1 MTVWLEKHKPVFFAD
16 LLTSTNV
23 KEALTNLSVQA
34 NPPHLLLSGAV
45 GCGKTAAIHLVCRQ
59 VLGPS
64 WRSTTHVL
72 QARDLS
78 KTSGAMAKF
87 EAFLRPEGS
96 GSEDTLAGRTSLDA
110 FDHNISLTSE
120 TSPPPA
126 GEESARAEDGTFAP
140 VSRIIVIEDA
150 DYLGHARQSYL
161 RRMMEESSRSA
172 RFVFTTHTPSRII
185 EALRSRTQH
194 VRMPSLNRLMIEQRL
209 ESISEQENLQPTI
222 GVLGDVA
229 HVANGNLRKAIFT
242 LQLLAQ
248 RRLLGDRKNVQLL
261 MANSSRRE
269 AQLILEEALRGRIHD
284 WKWERHGEK
293 NTRVLKGAM
302 GALDQM
308 MRTHELDGRGVVDR
322 LHHFLVAGRTHY
334 PEPLLA
340 SLLDVVS
347 ACDMRL
353 QRSAQQRIQL
363 EELLHRIAEIGQQHF
378 SSAPSQPS

>member
-1 MTVWLEKHKPVFFAD
+1 MSVWLEQYKPVLFDD
-16 LLTSTNV
+16 LLTSQQV
-23 KEALTNLSVQA
+23 IDALKHLSLQA
-34 NPPHLLLSGAV
+34 NPPHLLLSGPT
-45 GCGKTAAIHLVCRQ
+45 GCGKTTALQLVCRQ

-64 WRSTTHVL
+64 WRATTHVL
-72 QARDLS
+72 QARDLD

-87 EAFLRPEGS
+87 EAFLRPEGA
-96 GSEDTLAGRTSLDA
+96 GSDDTLAGRTSLDA
-110 FDHNISLTSE
+110 FDHNISAGADA
-120 TSPPPA
+120 SPPPA
-126 GEESARAEDGTFAP
+126 GEESAPPEAGTLAP
-140 VSRIIVIEDA
+140 VSRIIIIEDA

-172 RFVFTTHTPSRII
+172 RFLFTTHTPSRII

-194 VRMPSLNRLMIEQRL
+194 VRMPSLTRLMIEQRL
-209 ESISEQENLQPTI
+209 EAIATDEQLVPAP
-222 GVLGDVA
+222 GVLGDIA
-229 HVANGNLRKAIFT
+229 HVASGNLRKSIFT

-248 RRLLGDRKNVQLL
+248 RELLGERKNIQLL

-269 AQLILEEALRGRIHD
+269 VQLVMEEALRGRVHD
-284 WKWERHGEK
+284 WKWERQGEK

-308 MRTHELDGRGVVDR
+308 MAAHDLDGRGVVDR

-334 PEPLLA
+334 PDDLLA
-340 SLLDVVS
+340 ALLDAIS

-363 EELLHRIAEIGQQHF
+363 EELLHSISEIGDQYLR
-378 SSAPSQPS
+378 SPPAQPS

>member
-1 MTVWLEKHKPVFFAD
+1 MSVWLEQYKPVLFDD
-16 LLTSTNV
+16 LLTSKQV
-23 KEALTNLSVQA
+23 IDALKHLSLQA
-34 NPPHLLLSGAV
+34 NPPHLLLSGPT
-45 GCGKTAAIHLVCRQ
+45 GCGKTAALQLVCRQ

-64 WRSTTHVL
+64 WRATTHVL
-72 QARDLS
+72 QARDLN

-87 EAFLRPEGS
+87 EAFLRPEGA

-110 FDHNISLTSE
+110 FDHNISASSDA
-120 TSPPPA
+120 SPPPA
-126 GEESARAEDGTFAP
+126 GEESAPPEAGTLAA
-140 VSRIIVIEDA
+140 VSRIIIIEDA

-172 RFVFTTHTPSRII
+172 RFLFTTHTPSRII

-194 VRMPSLNRLMIEQRL
+194 VRMPSLTRLMIEQRL
-209 ESISEQENLQPTI
+209 EAIATEEQLVPAS
-222 GVLGDVA
+222 GVLGDIA
-229 HVANGNLRKAIFT
+229 HVASGNLRKSIFT

-248 RRLLGDRKNVQLL
+248 RNLLGERKNIQLL

-269 AQLILEEALRGRIHD
+269 VQLVMEEALRGRVHD
-284 WKWERHGEK
+284 WKWERQGEK

-308 MRTHELDGRGVVDR
+308 MASHDLDGRGVVDR

-334 PEPLLA
+334 PDDLLA
-340 SLLDVVS
+340 ALLDAIS

-363 EELLHRIAEIGQQHF
+363 EELLHSISEIGDQYLR
-378 SSAPSQPS
+378 SPTSQPS